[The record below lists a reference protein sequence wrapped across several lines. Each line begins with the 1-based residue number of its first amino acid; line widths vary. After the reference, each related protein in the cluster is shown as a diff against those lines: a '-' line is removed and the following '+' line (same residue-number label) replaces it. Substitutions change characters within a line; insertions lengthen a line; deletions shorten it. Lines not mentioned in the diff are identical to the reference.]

1 MTAPPGGSGP
11 PSAPGPSA
19 PGPSAPGPS
28 APGAGTAAPATV
40 SRTSPDAAA
49 AAAGALPRGVH
60 AGYALGSLATGAFG
74 TVPGLLLLPY
84 LTDTLGVAAGLAA
97 LLVLLP
103 KAWDVLAN
111 PVAGRIS
118 DRTRSRWGARRPYL
132 LFGGLALA
140 VLFGSI
146 FAAPFGAGPASG
158 AYVAVAFLA
167 TATAFAFFQVPYVA
181 MPAELTSDYAERTR
195 MMTWRIAVLALAIL
209 VAGAVAPLVRDAA
222 GGGVAGHRWMGVF
235 VAALIALGAVG
246 AFLGTRSAPQ
256 DAVAES
262 EPSLRAQLTV
272 VARNRPFRALLL
284 CFVVQSAGVATIL
297 AGVQYFADHVLRDSA
312 TGPTVLFVCF
322 VGPALVVMPLWSR
335 VGARVGKLA
344 ALVAASL
351 ILSAGGLA
359 LVAAPVLPSPVIY
372 LLVALL
378 GVGYAGQQVF
388 ALAMLPDC
396 IAYDTMRTGRRQAG
410 VFTGVWTAGE
420 TFGLALG
427 PGIYGLVLALTGY
440 VSSTTGTAATQSDT
454 ARLGVLLGFT
464 VLPAL
469 LIGLATLLLRPYD
482 LTPTHLTPPTPTP
495 HPTPTPTPPPAT
507 ADHAVVAGTKA
518 AETHGKGATT
528 P

>member
-1 MTAPPGGSGP
+1 MTALPGGSGP
-11 PSAPGPSA
+11 TPTPGQPAPAAGPAAPGTAPAAAPTSA
-19 PGPSAPGPS
+19 ASAA
-28 APGAGTAAPATV
+28 APTTAASGATPQG
-40 SRTSPDAAA
+40 T
-49 AAAGALPRGVH
+49 GALPRGVH

-84 LTDTLGVAAGLAA
+84 LTDTLGVAAGVAA

-103 KAWDVLAN
+103 KAWDVLVN

-140 VLFGSI
+140 VLFGAI

-222 GGGVAGHRWMGVF
+222 GGGVPGHRWMGVF

-256 DAVAES
+256 GTIGES

-272 VARNRPFRALLL
+272 AARNRPFRALLL

-297 AGVQYFADHVLRDSA
+297 AGVQYFADHVLEDPA

-351 ILSAGGLA
+351 ILAAGGLA
-359 LVAAPVLPSPVIY
+359 LVAAPVLPAALVY

-396 IAYDTMRTGRRQAG
+396 IAYDTARTGRRQAG

-440 VSSTTGTAATQSDT
+440 VSSTTGASAAQSDT

-482 LTPTHLTPPTPTP
+482 LTPARLTS
-495 HPTPTPTPPPAT
+495 PTPPPTT
-507 ADHAVVAGTKA
+507 ADHAVVAGTEA
-518 AETHGKGATT
+518 AGIHGKGATT